1 MTLLLTPRRSLRH
14 QLLGSASFTLLTMLS
29 ALPAQAQVV
38 GTQAVSPHLVATDQ
52 LNRAPVISNG
62 GATVVQVVLSAP
74 VQDAT
79 TTLSGNILSA
89 SARGNQASD
98 TLAPVSLATDFPVSP
113 TRLLAGNAGVTATSD
128 NLIASSQRNLGS
140 DVQALMIDAPR
151 ISIEGSDVASSR
163 LGVSDNQL
171 EAIGVGND
179 FANSLTLT
187 NPGTA
192 GGAIVALQ
200 KVDTASLI
208 AGRSYGSTSLT
219 AGAVTASY
227 LSLAGSLLRAI
238 ANGNTADNELSVKS
252 MSIVA
257 SGDGDIAATVP
268 TSGVGDPVVHAAYA
282 VLSNQQSGASIK
294 ARSGDIDSSP
304 SFRVAVA
311 GSVDASSIANDGN
324 GAVAASYGNQSVNM
338 LGLDASS
345 ITGDPDH
352 PGALANVTGVER
364 IDASPITAISSGGSR
379 TDLAGDVTGSTL
391 SISRNSTRTQSIGN
405 LASGNALSVT
415 AGNLVASAPDPLGDG
430 SVGLALVSGDGTASV
445 TAPVSVLN
453 VQDFG
458 GAAMRVLQTDSAVQL
473 STGGNISASAVNADG
488 NIAVGSATGNSATN
502 TATLKA
508 VSLGAAVDVD
518 SLQTGDGSVTVAM
531 GTAVSRVGSTIMAQ
545 GALTDSSVSVSG
557 NSSTGTAIGS
567 TAANSLTVAA
577 NDIVNTSGHDR
588 AKAGTLAAGYGAAA
602 DLALANN
609 QKLGEPSIDGSSTAQ
624 IASTVYGWFG
634 IANVDAAT
642 GRSSLIVDGNSQRAN
657 ALGNTAVDRVAVSAT
672 RIAAGDAAAAGT
684 ALSSAQY
691 GQANVAA
698 VSDLDLGAGGGLV
711 ASSVSLSGNTNQA
724 LAAVNDV
731 DNGLSIDA
739 VDLASATGGDVLGTV
754 GSLGSARLVGDHVLA
769 STQFATGTAS

>member
-1 MTLLLTPRRSLRH
+1 MTLLPTPRRSLRH
-14 QLLGSASFTLLTMLS
+14 QFLGSASFTLLTMLS
-29 ALPAQAQVV
+29 TLPAQAQVA

-62 GATVVQVVLSAP
+62 GDTVVQAVLSAP
-74 VQDAT
+74 AQDAT
-79 TTLSGNILSA
+79 TILSTNILTA

-98 TLAPVSLATDFPVSP
+98 TLAPDSLATDFPVSP
-113 TRLLAGNAGVTATSD
+113 TLLSAGNAGVTATSD

-151 ISIEGSDVASSR
+151 ISIEGSDVTSSR
-163 LGVSDNQL
+163 LGVSDNRL

-179 FANSLTLT
+179 LANSLTLT
-187 NPGTA
+187 NPAA

-219 AGAVTASY
+219 AGTVTASD
-227 LSLAGSLLRAI
+227 LSLTGNLLRAI
-238 ANGNTADNELSVKS
+238 GTGNTTDNELTARAVSV
-252 MSIVA
+252 VT
-257 SGDGDIAATVP
+257 SGDGDVAATVP

-304 SFRVAVA
+304 PFRVAVA
-311 GSVDASSIANDGN
+311 GSVDVSSIANDGN
-324 GAVAASYGNQSVNM
+324 GAVAASYGNQSINT
-338 LGLDASS
+338 LGLDAPS

-352 PGALANVTGVER
+352 PVALANATGVQR
-364 IDASPITAISSGGSR
+364 LDASPITAISSGGSR

-415 AGNLVASAPDPLGDG
+415 AGNLVASAPDPFGDG

-458 GAAMRVLQTDSAVQL
+458 RAAMRVLQTDSAVQL

-488 NIAVGSATGNSATN
+488 NIAVGSATGNDTTN

-508 VSLGAAVDVD
+508 VSLGTAVDVD

-531 GTAVSRVGSTIMAQ
+531 GTAASRVGSAILAQ
-545 GALTDSSVSVSG
+545 GAVTDSSLSVSG

-588 AKAGTLAAGYGAAA
+588 AKAGALAAGYGAAA
-602 DLALANN
+602 DFALANN

-624 IASTVYGWFG
+624 IASTVYGRFG
-634 IANVDAAT
+634 IGGGDAAT
-642 GRSSLIVDGNSQRAN
+642 ARSSLIVDGNSQRAN
-657 ALGNTAVDRVAVSAT
+657 ALGNSAVDRVAVSAT
-672 RIAAGDAAAAGT
+672 RIAAGDGAAAGT

-711 ASSVSLSGNTNQA
+711 ASSVSLSGNT
-724 LAAVNDV
+724 
-731 DNGLSIDA
+731 
-739 VDLASATGGDVLGTV
+739 
-754 GSLGSARLVGDHVLA
+754 
-769 STQFATGTAS
+769 